1 MVNGRGMFVGSVG
14 RRRAGAATAVSVALL
29 APLAAP
35 VAAAPSATVKSYSQ
49 HRDFQDAVVEDVNQF
64 WAREFRRFDAK
75 YRRPLVR
82 TIDRGRYNGTKCG
95 KVIADPAEATG
106 FSDVSPAF
114 YCRKDRSMNV
124 SAGWMFR
131 AMQKPFGEG
140 GVALVIAH
148 EFSHHVQHSLGV
160 LRGQSRALEL
170 AADCLAGVW
179 MGSAVGDGLIN
190 RGDLDE
196 ARKALRS
203 LGDRGTT
210 SVSHG
215 RASQRAKAFNA
226 GVKHTSASRC

>member
-1 MVNGRGMFVGSVG
+1 MANGRGVFFGSAG
-14 RRRAGAATAVSVALL
+14 RVSAVAATVMSVALM

-35 VAAAPSATVKSYSQ
+35 AGPAAAATVKSYGE
-49 HRDFQDAVVEDVNQF
+49 HRDFQDAVVDEVNRF
-64 WAREFRRFDAK
+64 WAREFRRIDAK
-75 YRRPLVR
+75 YGRPLVR
-82 TIDRGRYNGTKCG
+82 TIDRGRFSNTECG
-95 KVIADPAEATG
+95 KVIADPGEATS

-179 MGSAVGDGLIN
+179 MGSVVGDGLID
-190 RGDLDE
+190 RGDLGE

-203 LGDRGTT
+203 LGDQGTT

-226 GVKHTSASRC
+226 GVKHGEATRC